1 MMDENAVPTET
12 IALSEAAFEDL
23 MKERR
28 AQSRILAF
36 CQVYDC
42 DQQFIGVSFD
52 LTSEGA
58 CLSLPNTWTKEPRF
72 TVILKRADSHDQS
85 ICPDVAVTIETVW
98 RRERNELFD
107 EIGGR
112 IVATESPEKL
122 EAFLRYCQTQGPSG
136 LFDESDN

>member
-1 MMDENAVPTET
+1 MDENAIPTET
-12 IALSEAAFEDL
+12 IALSEAAFEEL

-52 LTSEGA
+52 LTSEGV
-58 CLSLPNTWTKEPRF
+58 CLSLPNTWTKAPRF
-72 TVILKRADSHDQS
+72 TVILKRADSNDS
-85 ICPDVAVTIETVW
+85 VICPDVMVTIETVW
-98 RRERNELFD
+98 RRQRNDLFD

-112 IVATESPEKL
+112 IVEAESPEKL
-122 EAFLRYCQTQGPSG
+122 QAFLHYCQAQGPSG
-136 LFDESDN
+136 LFAESDP